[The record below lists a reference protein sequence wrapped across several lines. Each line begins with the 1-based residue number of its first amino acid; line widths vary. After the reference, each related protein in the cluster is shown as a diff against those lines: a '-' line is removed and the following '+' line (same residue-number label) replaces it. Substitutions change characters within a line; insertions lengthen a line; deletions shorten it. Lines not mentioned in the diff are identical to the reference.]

1 MLLSNLSNVVNREN
15 AVVANLKKPVIASQT
30 NIRIWIIYLNS
41 KKEPFPR
48 LFFISTPVLSL
59 PQQFHMDF
67 LTSEMLFDEG
77 FPHQV
82 PLKLSLS
89 SHFSNALRIHT
100 TAKWSAAALEQSRQ
114 YLYMEYAQS
123 HHAYVHLRL
132 NQNHSPHK
140 A

>member
-1 MLLSNLSNVVNREN
+1 MQFLATPSMLLSNLSNVVNREN

-30 NIRIWIIYLNS
+30 NIRIWIIYINS

-100 TAKWSAAALEQSRQ
+100 PANGPLRPWSNRANICIWYTHNPTMRMST
-114 YLYMEYAQS
+114 
-123 HHAYVHLRL
+123 
-132 NQNHSPHK
+132 
-140 A
+140 